1 MLTGPLL
8 LVVFAI
14 AILILLVSII
24 KYQLNP
30 FLALLITSIITA
42 FMVGMPIGKISS
54 TLSSGFGGTL
64 AGIGIVI
71 GLGIIFGQVLSEAGA
86 TTAIAEGLLKR
97 TGIKRAALA
106 VTAAGFLI
114 SIPVYMDAAFVIMMP
129 IVKYVSEVTKRSLK
143 IFVCALGVGTIVGH
157 ALVIPTPGPL
167 VVANNMEAP
176 VAPFIFYSLIAGICA
191 ICVGGW
197 LYGKVFEK
205 DKDSVVREGS
215 MENPV
220 EGFQGPS
227 FSRSLFCLT
236 FPILLILIANI
247 LLVSLEKGSVAYGIF
262 TFVGDKNLALLLGVI
277 VAFWLLRKHIE
288 KPFTNIIVEA
298 ADSSGLI
305 LLITGAGGAF
315 GSIINASGIGQ
326 YLVDS
331 MSHLNIPVVVLGFA
345 LSAVLRLSQGSTTV
359 ALVTTSSIL
368 GPSIAATG
376 ASPVLVGL
384 AICAGGIGLSMP
396 NDSGFWVLSRFSGL
410 SVQDTLKTWTVGGTI
425 AGFTAFIV
433 ILILHAIYT
442 SVGLPLL

>member
-1 MLTGPLL
+1 MLTGPML
-8 LVVFAI
+8 LVVFLI

-24 KYQLNP
+24 RYHLNP
-30 FLALLITSIITA
+30 FLALLITSIVTA
-42 FMVGMPIGKISS
+42 FLVGMPIGKISS

-71 GLGIIFGQVLSEAGA
+71 GLGIIFGQILSEAGA
-86 TTAIAEGLLKR
+86 TTAIADGLLKR
-97 TGIKRAALA
+97 TGVKHAALA

-129 IVKYVSEVTKRSLK
+129 IVKYVADVTKRSLK

-167 VVANNMEAP
+167 VVANNMNAN
-176 VAPFIFYSLIAGICA
+176 VAAFILYSLVAGAAA
-191 ICVGGW
+191 IVMGGW
-197 LYGKVFEK
+197 LYGKVFEG
-205 DKDSVVREGS
+205 DKPAEITDAPND
-215 MENPV
+215 NPIDD
-220 EGFQGPS
+220 FKGPS
-227 FSRSLFCLT
+227 FGLSLFCLT

-247 LLVSLEKGSVAYGIF
+247 LLVSLEKDSLAYGIF
-262 TFVGDKNLALLLGVI
+262 TFIGDKNLALLFGVI
-277 VAFWLLRKHIE
+277 AAYYLLRKHVA
-288 KPFTNIIVEA
+288 KSFTQIIIEA

-331 MSHLNIPVVVLGFA
+331 MSHLNIPIVVLGFV

-368 GPSIAATG
+368 GPSIAGTG

-410 SVQDTLKTWTVGGTI
+410 SVQDTLKTWTAGGTI
-425 AGFTAFIV
+425 AGFTAFII
-433 ILILHAIYT
+433 ILLLHALYSSI
-442 SVGLPLL
+442 GLPLL

>member
-1 MLTGPLL
+1 MVTGPML
-8 LVVFAI
+8 LVIFVI
-14 AILILLVSII
+14 AILILLISII
-24 KYQLNP
+24 RYHLNP
-30 FLALLITSIITA
+30 FLALLITSILTA

-86 TTAIAEGLLKR
+86 TTAIADGLLKR
-97 TGIKRAALA
+97 TGVKNAALA

-129 IVKYVSEVTKRSLK
+129 IVKYVADVTKRNLK

-157 ALVIPTPGPL
+157 AMVIPTPGPL
-167 VVANNMEAP
+167 VVANNMNAS
-176 VAPFIFYSLIAGICA
+176 VAAFIFYSLIAGACA
-191 ICVGGW
+191 ITIGGW
-197 LYGKVFEK
+197 LYGKVFDG
-205 DKDSVVREGS
+205 DKPSENLDAPK
-215 MENPV
+215 ENPID
-220 EGFQGPS
+220 GFKGPGFGVS
-227 FSRSLFCLT
+227 MFALL

-247 LLVSLEKGSVAYGIF
+247 LLVSMDKNSLEYGIF

-277 VAFWLLRKHIE
+277 VAFWCLRKHIK
-288 KPFTNIIVEA
+288 KPFTQIIVEA

-326 YLVDS
+326 YLVDA
-331 MSHLNIPVVVLGFA
+331 MSTLNIPMIVLGFV

-410 SVQDTLKTWTVGGTI
+410 SVQDTLKTWTAGGTI
-425 AGFTAFIV
+425 AGFTAFLV
-433 ILILHAIYT
+433 LLLLHVLHSSI
-442 SVGLPLL
+442 GLPLL